1 MDVRQ
6 VNLNLLIA
14 LNALLA
20 HRNVTRAATQMGL
33 TQSAMSGE
41 LRRLRAL
48 FSDELLI
55 RSGREYQLTP
65 LATELVGP
73 VAEIVESIERT
84 LARRLSFDPATDQRS
99 FSLAMSDYAMMVLV
113 EPLLRRLWP
122 RAPGVT
128 LHIHPLSPDG
138 VASMLRPGGMDL
150 VITVRAEFESDLC
163 HVALF
168 SDRYV
173 CVVRADH
180 PQVGEQMTLDLFRR
194 LPRLQWGLGTV
205 LISSTAEQHF
215 KDLGGP
221 VQMTTE
227 SFALAPFVL
236 GCSDLV
242 AVLQERLARRF
253 KDAAGVKLLDLPV
266 SVPDL
271 TEVMYWSPVV
281 DSDPAHR
288 WLRRTI
294 LEVAG
299 TL

>member
-1 MDVRQ
+1 M
-6 VNLNLLIA
+6 
-14 LNALLA
+14 
-20 HRNVTRAATQMGL
+20 
-33 TQSAMSGE
+33 
-41 LRRLRAL
+41 
-48 FSDELLI
+48 
-55 RSGREYQLTP
+55 
-65 LATELVGP
+65 
-73 VAEIVESIERT
+73 RT
-84 LARRLSFDPATDQRS
+84 LLLWMARNAWLKERLPKLWFAKR
-99 FSLAMSDYAMMVLV
+99 AI
-113 EPLLRRLWP
+113 RRFMPGEDAESALDAAVKF
-122 RAPGVT
+122 RA
-128 LHIHPLSPDG
+128 DG
-138 VASMLRPGGMDL
+138 IASMLRPGGMDL
-150 VITVRAEFESDLC
+150 VITVRADFESDLC

-173 CVVRADH
+173 CVVRANH

-194 LPRLQWGLGTV
+194 LPRLEWGLGTV

-253 KDAAGVKLLDLPV
+253 KDAAGVKLLDLPI

-281 DSDPAHR
+281 DSEPAHR

-294 LEVAG
+294 LGVAG